1 MKKRSLLVSLV
12 SLALVAVIGVGATL
26 AWFTD
31 TEAKTNVVTMGNV
44 NIDLTEPSYVE
55 NATVDSEGN
64 LHYNDYAM
72 PGDKIAKDPTITNTG
87 DFACYVRAKIGFTSS
102 AEGAALSDADLYFKY
117 TDPDTQAVSYIS
129 INDASA
135 NGSKWV
141 ESTDG
146 YWYYTEPLT
155 TGESVVLFD
164 TVIVPEDWTNAV
176 ADEDFFISVQAE
188 AIQAD
193 NFKPK
198 EVNGVYGWYNS
209 NGDEVT
215 VENYDD

>member
-1 MKKRSLLVSLV
+1 MKKKIA
-12 SLALVAVIGVGATL
+12 LACTAVVLVAAVVVGTTL

-87 DFACYVRAKIGFTSS
+87 DFACYVRAKIEFTSS

-135 NGSKWV
+135 NGNKWV
-141 ESTDG
+141 KSGE
-146 YWYYTEPLT
+146 YWYYTEPLKKNDA
-155 TGESVVLFD
+155 VVLFD
-164 TVIVPEDWTNAV
+164 TVIVPEEWNNEV
-176 ADEDFFISVQAE
+176 ANQDFSISVSAE

-193 NFKPK
+193 NFQPK

>member
-1 MKKRSLLVSLV
+1 MKKKIA
-12 SLALVAVIGVGATL
+12 LACTAVVLVAAVVVGTTL

-87 DFACYVRAKIGFTSS
+87 DFACYVRAKIEFKGPTDKT
-102 AEGAALSDADLYFKY
+102 ELSDDDLYFKY
-117 TDPDTQAVSYIS
+117 TDPNTQAVSYIS

-135 NGSKWV
+135 NGNKWV
-141 ESTDG
+141 KSGE
-146 YWYYTEPLT
+146 YWYYTEPLKKNDA
-155 TGESVVLFD
+155 VVLFD
-164 TVIVPEDWTNAV
+164 TVIVPEEWNNEV
-176 ADEDFFISVQAE
+176 ANQDFSITVSAE

-193 NFKPK
+193 NFQPK